1 MYGAFQ
7 LKKIVNEM
15 EYSLL
20 GAEMLIGTGI
30 RPRLISGEINGT
42 EMISARGADS
52 GESDG
57 LDYLDLP

>member
-42 EMISARGADS
+42 EMI
-52 GESDG
+52 
-57 LDYLDLP
+57 P